1 MIYLSWLVKAWG
13 SDFLFVCEYQNKL
26 LNKPFFLH
34 WVAFIPCQKSG
45 GCSFMELFL
54 ASPFCFI
61 DQCVYLSTNTTQY
74 HWSCKSWNEREGF
87 LSFFAHLL
95 ISLCISLLKTVGCL
109 FFFCDNNRLSLVSYF
124 IDAEKQTQN
133 MSLWRH
139 SSIFLLRSEN
149 VTAFPKTLMLWK
161 GHFENWLLE
170 IIPSLCDFCCW
181 RRWSNSFQ
189 FTLKKA
195 RKHFSHLI

>member
-1 MIYLSWLVKAWG
+1 MDHSSFTELLLHLVKNQVVVVSWNYFWV
-13 SDFLFVCEYQNKL
+13 FLFVSLINVSISL
-26 LNKPFFLH
+26 P
-34 WVAFIPCQKSG
+34 IPHS
-45 GCSFMELFL
+45 
-54 ASPFCFI
+54 
-61 DQCVYLSTNTTQY
+61 QY
-74 HWSCKSWNEREGF
+74 HCSCKSWNEREGF

-95 ISLCISLLKTVGCL
+95 ISLCIFLLKTVGCL
-109 FFFCDNNRLSLVSYF
+109 FFFFCDNKRLSLVSYF
-124 IDAEKQTQN
+124 TGVEKQTQY

-181 RRWSNSFQ
+181 RRWSNSFK

-195 RKHFSHLI
+195 SKHFSHLI